1 MPSIYKSLIEKCKSN
16 DPQERPS
23 FKEITF
29 ELRRKKDFLTDQ
41 MNENDFTKYVSY
53 IDENTKIKIEEIEV
67 ARFIFFTVFFLI
79 IITFDLS
86 NLKLWAEKWVFIN
99 EIQLFSLSDIESNKY
114 KLTIYSSN
122 KNKWLFSCKF
132 KIAWCN
138 N

>member
-1 MPSIYKSLIEKCKSN
+1 MPSIYKNLIEKCKSN

-67 ARFIFFTVFFLI
+67 ARFICFTVFF
-79 IITFDLS
+79 F
-86 NLKLWAEKWVFIN
+86 
-99 EIQLFSLSDIESNKY
+99 
-114 KLTIYSSN
+114 
-122 KNKWLFSCKF
+122 
-132 KIAWCN
+132 
-138 N
+138 